1 MNTSIE
7 RPAAGGSLA
16 QAAVRAGRLL
26 GRAELL
32 VRRAP
37 VPPPW
42 LVLGALVVA
51 NWGIAAEAGR
61 IAQHDGRLY
70 YNGGD
75 STWYYTTAWSLG
87 SGHIPLASTGYGYS
101 LLIAPIAR
109 LAGPSL
115 LAGSPWIIG
124 FNQLVLGPIALLCI
138 YGIVRMFASRW
149 YAYLTTLIW
158 VIFPVLVIHYF
169 LADYHTLYVDVTL
182 PSEIGLTAL
191 GDFPS
196 MVVLL
201 VAAYFVLRHLET
213 RASIDAVAAG
223 LAAGFAIAVKPANLL
238 FLPAAAGA
246 LLVAR
251 RPRGLGLFALALLPA
266 LGGLTVWKYR
276 GLGYLPAFSS
286 AAPLALVLP
295 VAFSLDLGRYIHL
308 DWWHLHSNLDGLRE
322 FTWSQR
328 MIYFVAGGGL
338 IGLARRSLPAA
349 TLSGL
354 WLAAYVVV
362 KGSSPILD
370 LRAGNFFTHLIAAFP
385 AFFLLVVSVP
395 YLVPVLGGR
404 RPPSTLRP
412 GCSQR
417 LPKAA
422 CAVLGAILLVGFV
435 AVSAFPLL
443 PSATAADVP
452 YPDLYVPMNGFAVE
466 ARTTGDTVTLN
477 WHNTAPSGTRVSY
490 AIYRTAAGQP
500 VCAVAPGT
508 RQCTIGGYQ
517 NQIGTVGA
525 GSGLQG
531 DGASF
536 TDHPG
541 AGRWT
546 YHVVLS
552 ATPLGPQNPTD
563 YVLMS
568 RAVSITV
575 RSHAAGK

>member
-7 RPAAGGSLA
+7 RPDAADGHIA
-16 QAAVRAGRLL
+16 KVAVQAGRVL

-32 VRRAP
+32 VRRIP
-37 VPPPW
+37 EPPPW
-42 LVLGALVVA
+42 LVLGMLVVA

-75 STWYYTTAWSLG
+75 NTWYYTTAWSLG
-87 SGHIPLASTGYGYS
+87 SGHIPLASIGYGYS

-109 LAGPSL
+109 LAGPSP

-124 FNQLVLGPIALLCI
+124 FNQLVLAPIALLCI

-169 LADYHTLYVDVTL
+169 LADYHTIYVDVTL

-213 RASIDAVAAG
+213 LASIDAVAAG

-266 LGGLTVWKYR
+266 LVSLTVWKDR

-295 VAFSLDLGRYIHL
+295 VAFSLDLGRYIHF

-322 FTWSQR
+322 YTWSQR
-328 MIYFVAGGGL
+328 MIYFSAGGGL

-362 KGSSPILD
+362 KGSSPLID
-370 LRAGNFFTHLIAAFP
+370 IRAGNFFSHLIAAFP

-395 YLVPVLGGR
+395 YLVPVLGSR
-404 RPPSTLRP
+404 RPRSTLRP
-412 GCSQR
+412 GSSQR

-422 CAVLGAILLVGFV
+422 CAVLGAILLVGLV
-435 AVSAFPLL
+435 AVSALPHL
-443 PSATAADVP
+443 PSASAADFP
-452 YPDLYVPMNGFAVE
+452 YPDLYIPANGFAVE
-466 ARTTGDTVTLN
+466 ARTSGDAVTLN
-477 WHNTAPSGTRVSY
+477 WQHMAPSGTRVSY
-490 AIYRTAAGQP
+490 AIYRTASDESL
-500 VCAVAPGT
+500 CAVEPGA
-508 RQCTIGGYQ
+508 RPCTLTGYQ
-517 NQIGTVGA
+517 DQIGTVDA
-525 GSGLQG
+525 GSGGG
-531 DGASF
+531 DRTSF

-552 ATPLGPQNPTD
+552 ATPIGPQNPTD
-563 YVLMS
+563 YLLMS
-568 RAVSITV
+568 RAVAVAV
-575 RSHAAGK
+575 RAHPAGQ